1 MHKILYFLRH
11 NSFLIL
17 CSKILHWDELKYRIR
32 SVKMKCKGNIIR
44 LHSSGPF
51 FYLPYFKTDHI
62 QRIIF
67 KTCNYYDV
75 DLLDFICNK
84 WNDALLKRELCN
96 ASILDIGSNIGNHSI
111 FFFFHCNIKESY
123 NFEPVKDTFNILS
136 KNIELNKLNAH
147 LYNIGIGAKK
157 SQANI
162 LKYDKSNIGAT
173 QIKLNKTGNI
183 TISSIDELQINS
195 KIKLVKI
202 DVEGFEKDV
211 IYGMQALINR
221 DKPFI
226 LIELWNKNLDAID
239 KNLKDHGYARFDIN
253 KDDSLGN
260 YLYYIE

>member
-1 MHKILYFLRH
+1 
-11 NSFLIL
+11 
-17 CSKILHWDELKYRIR
+17 
-32 SVKMKCKGNIIR
+32 MKCNGNIIKF
-44 LHSSGPF
+44 HSSGPF
-51 FYLPYFKTDHI
+51 FYLPYFETDHI

-67 KTCNYYDV
+67 KNRNYYDF
-75 DLLDFICNK
+75 DLLNFICNK
-84 WNDALLKRELCN
+84 WNNALLKKELFN

-123 NFEPVKDTFNILS
+123 NFEPIKDTFNILS
-136 KNIELNKLNAH
+136 KNIKLNKLNAH
-147 LYNIGIGAKK
+147 LFNIGIGAKK

-162 LKYDKSNIGAT
+162 LKYDKSNTGAT
-173 QIKLNKTGNI
+173 QIKPDENGNI
-183 TISSIDELQINS
+183 TISSIDELHIKS

-211 IYGMQALINR
+211 IYGMQTLINR

-226 LIELWNKNLDAID
+226 LIELWNRNLDIID
-239 KNLKDHGYARFDIN
+239 KNLKNNGYTRYDIN